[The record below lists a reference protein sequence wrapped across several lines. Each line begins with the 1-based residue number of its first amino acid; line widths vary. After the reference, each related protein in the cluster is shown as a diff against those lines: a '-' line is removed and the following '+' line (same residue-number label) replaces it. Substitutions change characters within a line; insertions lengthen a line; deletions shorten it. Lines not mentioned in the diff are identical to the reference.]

1 MTNSYKSK
9 KTKTIEQIPCFLK
22 DGSKREDPTKKRS
35 KDGFCVTKKCNSSNI
50 LNPETGECISKSSK
64 KGKKLSSIDD
74 IDKLFSDKSLK
85 EIQDNRYKQSKPK
98 RKKNTGPSSSIM
110 RKPCRDDQI
119 RNPETGRCN
128 FIKKNIIPDVKP
140 NPEPEEPKIEE
151 PKTEEPE
158 TFENLKINK
167 LQDQI
172 DQIFN
177 SISEIKNNLIISRG
191 FSDSKVEEIKN
202 EIRNIKTTELPLDSE
217 RDNLDSLKVMIDTKL
232 SEIQKENNKVI
243 ENLEKKIQDSLLSL
257 EKSVPHDT
265 NETNI
270 ESLKKIIEE
279 NMTFM
284 SNLLTI
290 QSDNK
295 NNNNEI
301 EIKMTK
307 LISDIKTQNTDK
319 LKVLETFISNME
331 RRLDKIGNE
340 EKNSRII
347 SNVKPRELKININN
361 NNGLGYS
368 NINNL
373 FTLSEK
379 DMINNH
385 LMEDQKVP
393 EIIRGI
399 RFSTN

>member
-1 MTNSYKSK
+1 
-9 KTKTIEQIPCFLK
+9 
-22 DGSKREDPTKKRS
+22 
-35 KDGFCVTKKCNSSNI
+35 V
-50 LNPETGECISKSSK
+50 
-64 KGKKLSSIDD
+64 
-74 IDKLFSDKSLK
+74 
-85 EIQDNRYKQSKPK
+85 
-98 RKKNTGPSSSIM
+98 
-110 RKPCRDDQI
+110 
-119 RNPETGRCN
+119 
-128 FIKKNIIPDVKP
+128 V
-140 NPEPEEPKIEE
+140 
-151 PKTEEPE
+151 
-158 TFENLKINK
+158 
-167 LQDQI
+167 
-172 DQIFN
+172 
-177 SISEIKNNLIISRG
+177 
-191 FSDSKVEEIKN
+191 
-202 EIRNIKTTELPLDSE
+202 LDSE

-257 EKSVPHDT
+257 EKSVPHDI

-319 LKVLETFISNME
+319 LKVLETLISNME
-331 RRLDKIGNE
+331 RRLEKIGNE

-347 SNVKPRELKININN
+347 SNIKPRELKININN
-361 NNGLGYS
+361 NNGLGDS
-368 NINNL
+368 SLNNL
-373 FTLSEK
+373 FVLSKK

-385 LMEDQKVP
+385 LMEDQEVP

-399 RFSTN
+399 KFSTN

>member
-1 MTNSYKSK
+1 MKNSYKSK

-22 DGSKREDPTKKRS
+22 DGSKREDPTKIRRE
-35 KDGFCVTKKCNSSNI
+35 DGVCVKKKCDSSDI
-50 LNPETGECISKSSK
+50 LNPETGECIDKSTK
-64 KGKKLSSIDD
+64 KGKKLSENNSIDD
-74 IDKLFSDKSLK
+74 LFSDKNLK
-85 EIQDNRYKQSKPK
+85 EIQDNRYKQSKPI
-98 RKKNTGPSSSIM
+98 RKKRNTKPSDSIM
-110 RKPCRDDQI
+110 RKPCRDGQI
-119 RNPETGRCN
+119 RNSVTGRCK
-128 FIKKNIIPDVKP
+128 FVKKNIIPDVKP
-140 NPEPEEPKIEE
+140 KPEPEE

-158 TFENLKINK
+158 TFENSKLNKI
-167 LQDQI
+167 QDQI

-191 FSDSKVEEIKN
+191 FSDSKIEELKN
-202 EIRNIKTTELPLDSE
+202 EIRNIKTTELPLNSE
-217 RDNLDSLKVMIDTKL
+217 RNNLDSLKVMIDTKL
-232 SEIQKENNKVI
+232 SEIQKKNNKVI
-243 ENLEKKIQDSLLSL
+243 ENLEKKIQDTLLSL

-265 NETNI
+265 NETSM
-270 ESLKKIIEE
+270 ESLKKLIEE

-301 EIKMTK
+301 EVKMTK

-319 LKVLETFISNME
+319 LKVLETLISDME
-331 RRLDKIGNE
+331 RRLEKIGNE
-340 EKNSRII
+340 EKRSRII
-347 SNVKPRELKININN
+347 SNVKPGELKININN
-361 NNGLGYS
+361 NNGLGDS
-368 NINNL
+368 SLNSL
-373 FTLSEK
+373 FILSKK

-385 LMEDQKVP
+385 LMEDQEVP